1 MAQSSLFE
9 RVVATLFGGAED
21 ASASPAEQQLIAET
35 IEMIV
40 ETVEPRVRMHARYRE
55 KLQGPVRCT
64 IEYLRT
70 LGKQPLE
77 PILLTRKAWADDPR
91 VNAFF
96 ARADDVPGCLG
107 RSRELRAFFE
117 DPVNKDIE
125 EAFALLGM
133 KKDERSVF
141 APQLEGDVLKHDVA
155 QVAVI

>member
-70 LGKQPLE
+70 LGSGQR
-77 PILLTRKAWADDPR
+77 IGQHAHHQS
-91 VNAFF
+91 FS
-96 ARADDVPGCLG
+96 GH
-107 RSRELRAFFE
+107 
-117 DPVNKDIE
+117 
-125 EAFALLGM
+125 
-133 KKDERSVF
+133 
-141 APQLEGDVLKHDVA
+141 QLCKSIG
-155 QVAVI
+155 